1 MNCKIKLIVAM
12 SDNYIIG
19 NNNKLLWD
27 IKEDM
32 KLFKETTKNS
42 IVVMGR
48 KTYESIGK
56 PLENRINV
64 ILTKDHEFVGTLNA
78 EDIFITNNL
87 RIYNSFNQLYK
98 KLNEL
103 SENDTVFVIGGRQLY
118 KQFLDKSLIDEMF
131 ISHIKGNFEGDT
143 KFPFVDFKKYSL
155 IHKKDYKE
163 FIFKKYK
170 KILDK

>member
-118 KQFLDKSLIDEMF
+118 KQFLDKSLIDEMY
-131 ISHIKGNFEGDT
+131 ISHIYNSQKGDVR
-143 KFPFVDFKKYSL
+143 FPFINWKQWDIVKKKKYD
-155 IHKKDYKE
+155 K